1 MTSGSYSRYSR
12 HLLLDGFGKQGQD
25 RLSSGRV
32 LIVGAGGLGSPCAL
46 YLAAAGVGCIGLA
59 DGDIVS
65 LSNLQR
71 QVIHF
76 ISDIGREKVVSAA
89 EKMRCLNPDIE
100 VRYYPTFLT
109 EDNALKMVGEYDFIV
124 DCTDSYASKYLVNDA
139 CIMAGKPFC
148 CGGVIR
154 YGGQVMTHVPGS
166 ACYRCLFP
174 EPPEENDVETC
185 STVGVLGTAVGII
198 GCIQATEAIKYL
210 TNTGT
215 LLTNCLMTFDTW
227 GMECQRM
234 ALQRDKACPICGE
247 TPSNHTLREYSFM
260 PCRQ

>member
-1 MTSGSYSRYSR
+1 MTSESYSRYSR

-25 RLSSGRV
+25 RLSSGKV
-32 LIVGAGGLGSPCAL
+32 LIIGAGGLGSPCAL
-46 YLAAAGVGCIGLA
+46 YLAAAGVGRIGLA
-59 DGDIVS
+59 DGDMVT

-71 QVIHF
+71 QVIHYTT
-76 ISDIGREKVVSAA
+76 DIGREKVESAA
-89 EKMRCLNPDIE
+89 EKMRKLNPEIE
-100 VRYYPTFLT
+100 VRTYDTFLT
-109 EDNALKMVGEYDFIV
+109 ENNALKMVEEYDFIV

-154 YGGQVMTHVPGS
+154 YGGQIMTHVPGS

-174 EPPEENDVETC
+174 YPPKENDVETC
-185 STVGVLGTAVGII
+185 STVGVLGAAVGMM
-198 GCIQATEAIKYL
+198 GSIQAAEAIKYL

-215 LLTNCLMTFDTW
+215 LLTDCLMTFDTLS
-227 GMECQRM
+227 MDCQRI
-234 ALQRDKACPICGE
+234 ALQRDKSCPLCGE
-247 TPSNHTLREYSFM
+247 NPTILSLEEYSFM

>member
-1 MTSGSYSRYSR
+1 MTSESYSRYSR

-25 RLSSGRV
+25 RLSSGKV
-32 LIVGAGGLGSPCAL
+32 LIIGAGGLGSPCAL
-46 YLAAAGVGCIGLA
+46 YLAAAGVGHIGLA
-59 DGDIVS
+59 DGDMVS

-71 QVIHF
+71 QVIHYTT
-76 ISDIGREKVVSAA
+76 DIGREKVESAA
-89 EKMRCLNPDIE
+89 EKMRKLNPEIE
-100 VRYYPTFLT
+100 VRTYDTFLT
-109 EDNALKMVGEYDFIV
+109 ENNALKMVEEYDFIV

-154 YGGQVMTHVPGS
+154 YGGQIMTHVPGS

-174 EPPEENDVETC
+174 YPPKEKDVETC
-185 STVGVLGTAVGII
+185 STVGVLGAAVGMM
-198 GCIQATEAIKYL
+198 GSIQAAEAIKYL

-215 LLTNCLMTFDTW
+215 LLTDCLMTFDTLS
-227 GMECQRM
+227 MDCQRIV
-234 ALQRDKACPICGE
+234 LQRDKSCPLCGE
-247 TPSNHTLREYSFM
+247 NHTILSLQEYSFM